1 MKTKPQILLVDDDEH
16 LLITMRDYLTFEG
29 FDVREARTGQEALEK
44 IDAAAPDLIIL
55 DISMPQMSGLTFLKE
70 MPAEEERPKYP
81 VLVLTARAAME
92 EFFGNM
98 PIDGFLAKPCPLDQL
113 VQAIRHILAVR
124 VGSDDGLPQEKVM
137 ILLGE
142 DNAGTAGAIETHF
155 AEYGYGVESVRHG
168 AEILE
173 RAVSMQPSAI
183 LVKEALLGMSG
194 SRVASILASM
204 TGTRDIPV
212 VLYDES
218 MVYEEDRH
226 YGMRTPTGVK
236 KLTSS
241 AEPAVLLSSVRTV
254 MEQR

>member
-1 MKTKPQILLVDDDEH
+1 MNTKPQILLVDDDEH

-29 FDVREARTGQEALEK
+29 FDVREARTGQEALDMIET
-44 IDAAAPDLIIL
+44 APPDLIIL

-70 MPAEEERPKYP
+70 MPSDGERPKYP

-113 VQAIRHILAVR
+113 VRAIRHILAVR
-124 VGSDDGLPQEKVM
+124 VGSNRGLPQERVR

-142 DNAGTAGAIETHF
+142 DNPGISGSIEAHF
-155 AEYGYGVESVRHG
+155 AEYGYSVESVRHG

-173 RAVSMQPSAI
+173 KAISMQPSAI
-183 LVKEALLGMSG
+183 LVKEELLGMSG
-194 SRVASILASM
+194 GRVASILASM

-212 VLYDES
+212 VMYDES
-218 MVYEEDRH
+218 LVYEEDRH
-226 YGMRTPTGVK
+226 YGMRTPDGVK
-236 KLTSS
+236 KLISS
-241 AEPAVLLSSVRTV
+241 SDPAVLLSSVRTV
-254 MEQR
+254 MEEG